1 MLPPKVTVRETTP
14 RQTQAISEILSKDSR
29 WSQNT
34 GTSTACPSANS
45 VSVLTRHAA
54 KLNYKFERWP
64 PSYPMVTFAQGVRER
79 SAGNVPLNGAAR
91 YSPSGGVFRRGNP
104 SSIFSKDQIRCYHPG
119 AALLGERRK
128 FSRLVPLHP
137 PRRFIPLRGGFL
149 SRGRQFPF
157 SSGRVRCYN
166 TRAVHADHRVHFCE
180 SPLDDTQPSGGFSLS
195 DTALTDRLSV
205 PCTMPDR
212 RFSSSE
218 ACPCKVSVQQS
229 LPP

>member
-119 AALLGERRK
+119 AALFGERRK

-137 PRRFIPLRGGFL
+137 PR
-149 SRGRQFPF
+149 SFPSGAVF
-157 SSGRVRCYN
+157 CRADASSHFRAAESGAIMPVRC
-166 TRAVHADHRVHFCE
+166 TLITASRTQARARLMIPNRRA
-180 SPLDDTQPSGGFSLS
+180 GFRRRRF
-195 DTALTDRLSV
+195 TDR
-205 PCTMPDR
+205 
-212 RFSSSE
+212 
-218 ACPCKVSVQQS
+218 
-229 LPP
+229 